1 MSKGIAARAAVP
13 FNISS
18 FAEFGLHS
26 GTVTALKGLPQATD
40 GEKSDGKIPRDIFE
54 KSVSEK
60 SVSEKSV
67 SEIIFDIISIGPL
80 SKVRQEHC
88 R

>member
-13 FNISS
+13 FNISR

-26 GTVTALKGLPQATD
+26 GTVTALKCLPHATE
-40 GEKSDGKIPRDIFE
+40 GEISNGKIPKDIFE

-60 SVSEKSV
+60 SVSEIDF
-67 SEIIFDIISIGPL
+67 ETFFDIVIKPL
-80 SKVRQEHC
+80 CKVRQEHG

>member
-60 SVSEKSV
+60 SVSE
-67 SEIIFDIISIGPL
+67 IIFDIISIGPL